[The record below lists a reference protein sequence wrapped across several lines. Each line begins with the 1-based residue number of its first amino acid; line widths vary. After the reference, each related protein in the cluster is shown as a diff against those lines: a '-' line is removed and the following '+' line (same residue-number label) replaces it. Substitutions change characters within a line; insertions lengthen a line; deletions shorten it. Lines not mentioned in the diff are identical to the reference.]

1 MSYLFLDFDT
11 IIDKIAKTDE
21 QEELVRRISKSSLGY
36 VVLGT
41 EPTKVSGK
49 LSQSFLDYAYQKLDI
64 KTDIE
69 KERLT
74 KFPLWFMNWSN

>member
-36 VVLGT
+36 VV
-41 EPTKVSGK
+41 
-49 LSQSFLDYAYQKLDI
+49 
-64 KTDIE
+64 
-69 KERLT
+69 
-74 KFPLWFMNWSN
+74 

>member
-69 KERLT
+69 K
-74 KFPLWFMNWSN
+74 